1 MIQVRG
7 VKPRIPRIL
16 VAAILLSVLSVVP
29 VSGSG
34 QGSGLTCWNMTY
46 EDASARCVVP
56 GVDGGFVMAGQAKV
70 DGGKGLLILKVDEVG
85 QLEWYKTYEF
95 TGQDTGSAILA
106 EADRYA
112 IACNIAGS
120 ASGDDRLDIMLLS
133 VNDRGY
139 WGWNATLKRDAEE
152 YATGICRSTDL
163 GYVVAG
169 YALSQGRTQVDAIA
183 AKFGQ
188 DSTLQWVREYPSAQ
202 ANDIVPGV
210 DGGYVLAGS
219 RDGDGLVIKID
230 EDGDVVWERTYGGS
244 EPDVANSIVQ
254 NGEGGYLVAGY
265 TESSGA
271 GDEDFWVF
279 EIDAQGEMAWERT
292 YGTQE
297 RDAARALAHTDG
309 GFVLAGYSG
318 LYPMGAKFVG
328 IDPGGDVMWETGFM
342 PTKMDMAYAVAS
354 AGNGFVGVG
363 SRATDLF
370 AFGCREAAIIGEGP
384 LLLAGLFLITVMAI
398 NRSSKGFQTEKWH

>member
-1 MIQVRG
+1 MIPIKEGHQ
-7 VKPRIPRIL
+7 L
-16 VAAILLSVLSVVP
+16 CALMEVAVVSMLLCLSP
-29 VSGSG
+29 SSASSEGA
-34 QGSGLTCWNMTY
+34 GLTCWNMTY

-70 DGGKGLLILKVDEVG
+70 DGGKGLLILKVDEG
-85 QLEWYKTYEF
+85 GELQWYKTYEF

-112 IACNIAGS
+112 LACTIAGS
-120 ASGDDRLDIMLLS
+120 GTGDDRLDIMLLT
-133 VNDRGY
+133 VDDRGY
-139 WGWNATLKRDAEE
+139 WGWNETLKRDAEE
-152 YATGICRSTDL
+152 YATGICRSTDQ
-163 GYVVAG
+163 GYVLSG
-169 YALSQGRTQVDAIA
+169 YALSQGRTRFDAIA

-188 DSTLQWVREYPSAQ
+188 DSTLQWIREYPSGQ

-210 DGGYVLAGS
+210 DGGYLLAGS

-230 EDGDVVWERTYGGS
+230 EAGEVVWERTYGGP
-244 EPDVANSIVQ
+244 EPDVANSIVR

-297 RDAARALAHTDG
+297 RDSARSLAHTND
-309 GFVLAGYSG
+309 GFVLGGYSG
-318 LYPMGAKFVG
+318 LYPMGAHFVG
-328 IDPGGDVMWETGFM
+328 IDAGGDVVWETGFM

-354 AGNGFVGVG
+354 DGNGFVGVG

-370 AFGCREAAIIGEGP
+370 ALGCQEAAIIGEGP
-384 LLLAGLFLITVMAI
+384 LLLAGLFLIIAMSV
-398 NRSSKGFQTEKWH
+398 NRSSEGCQPE